1 MPEGIITAAK
11 KLIASIIDN
20 GRYLAELMGLMDE
33 LAEENAELRSG
44 IEPIIPTVTEIS
56 QKCCDAVNILSETIE
71 SIGEEAGRLID
82 PEDRCLRAAMNAVR
96 AERNAGELIDKI
108 RTADFFAGSEE
119 REAFELICERKEMQ
133 LLYVNQLLVIFAS
146 LSEAEM

>member
-1 MPEGIITAAK
+1 MTAAK
-11 KLIASIIDN
+11 KLIVSIKDN
-20 GRYLAELMGLMDE
+20 SVYLTDLLDLLNE
-33 LAEENAELRSG
+33 LADENAEFKSN
-44 IEPIIPTVTEIS
+44 IDAYIPAVTEVS
-56 QKCCDAVNILSETIE
+56 TKCLDAVDILSETIE
-71 SIGEEAGRLID
+71 SIDKGAGRIID
-82 PEDRCLRAAMNAVR
+82 PEDKCLRAAMNAVR
-96 AERNAGELIDKI
+96 TERNAGELIDKI